1 MAKKI
6 IAKMQDM
13 REYTRIIA
21 INRQFITWLT
31 GQQNRNGGNMH
42 QSERAAFL
50 NQKGGVGK
58 TTSVVNVGAGLTILG
73 NRVLLVDLDPQGHLT
88 SFLGIE
94 PGEIKRTIYD
104 VLRGDAHPREAIITK
119 PLAARFC
126 IDGRESQLYLSVIP
140 STIDFAEA
148 EMTLA
153 GRDEREF
160 LLRNAISKVGND
172 YHYTLFD
179 CSPSLG
185 LITMNALAA
194 ADKVFIPIQTEYL
207 ALRSLE
213 DLIGKIESVKASLG
227 LDLAIGGLV
236 ATRFDGRKVLSRAM
250 VQALRERFGALLL
263 ETMIRENIVLAE
275 SPRFGKDIFS
285 YRPRSYG
292 AEDYMNLSLE
302 MMGRIATAT
311 ELFNVE
317 RGVITSNDGSET
329 GHGPSIDDGGEIA
342 V

>member
-1 MAKKI
+1 
-6 IAKMQDM
+6 
-13 REYTRIIA
+13 
-21 INRQFITWLT
+21 
-31 GQQNRNGGNMH
+31 MH

-94 PGEIKRTIYD
+94 QDEIRYTIYD
-104 VLRGDAHPREAIITK
+104 VLRGEVHPREAIITK
-119 PLAARFC
+119 PLNARLC
-126 IDGRESQLYLSVIP
+126 IDGQESQLSISVIP
-140 STIDFAEA
+140 ANIDFAEA
-148 EMTLA
+148 ELNLSNRA
-153 GRDEREF
+153 NRKF
-160 LLRNAISKVGND
+160 LLRDAIAKVSSD

-185 LITMNALAA
+185 LLSINALVASS
-194 ADKVFIPIQTEYL
+194 KVFIPIQTEFL

-213 DLIGKIESVKASLG
+213 DLIEKIESIMVELNP
-227 LDLAIGGLV
+227 DLVIGGLV
-236 ATRFDGRKVLSRAM
+236 ATRFDGRKVLSRAIA
-250 VQALRERFGALLL
+250 QTLKERFGALLL
-263 ETMIRENIVLAE
+263 ATMIRENIVLAE

-302 MMGRIATAT
+302 IMGRITKADQ
-311 ELFNVE
+311 LFSVE
-317 RGVITSNDGSET
+317 RGVLTSKES
-329 GHGPSIDDGGEIA
+329 SEIA

>member
-1 MAKKI
+1 
-6 IAKMQDM
+6 
-13 REYTRIIA
+13 
-21 INRQFITWLT
+21 
-31 GQQNRNGGNMH
+31 MH
-42 QSERAAFL
+42 QTERAAFL

-94 PGEIKRTIYD
+94 PGEISKTVYD
-104 VLRGDAHPREAIITK
+104 VLRGDANPREAVITK

-126 IDGRESQLYLSVIP
+126 IDGRESRLHLSVIP
-140 STIDFAEA
+140 STIELAEA
-148 EMTLA
+148 EMELA
-153 GRDEREF
+153 GSVEREL
-160 LLRNAISKVGND
+160 LLRKAISKIVHD
-172 YHYTLFD
+172 YDYILFD

-185 LITMNALAA
+185 LMTTNALAA

-213 DLIGKIESVKASLG
+213 DLMRKIESVKTSLG
-227 LDLAIGGLV
+227 LDLAIGGLI
-236 ATRFDGRKVLSRAM
+236 ATRFDGRKVLSRAI

-302 MMGRIATAT
+302 LMGRIATAT

-317 RGVITSNDGSET
+317 RGVITSNDGGEM
-329 GHGPSIDDGGEIA
+329 GHGPSIDDGSEIA